1 MSRRMIVAVSARVR
15 MSVRVLLLENF
26 SRKIFFAVRVDVHL
40 GGGNAAPHCALDLQP
55 GADVECGDCVF
66 EKLGRHSSVYQRAE
80 KHVAADAGK
89 TVEVGYAH
97 NENRRRSSVVSSL
110 AKPLLTPVWKRTDA
124 VPAGLGKWP
133 AATTIDSSRIF
144 IIGASRVTVKLATAR
159 EFVRITVPSI
169 RSRTSCIDIW
179 NAVWSSICAS
189 FCAALTT
196 CKSRRSWSS
205 SRRKSNLAS
214 TRCPRLRTGA
224 QVAQGSSQDCGGGR
238 GRGRLDSRL

>member
-97 NENRRRSSVVSSL
+97 NENRRRSSVVRRWRT
-110 AKPLLTPVWKRTDA
+110 LLTPVWKRTDA

-133 AATTIDSSRIF
+133 AANDYRLESNFHHRCQSRYRQTLH
-144 IIGASRVTVKLATAR
+144 GSRV
-159 EFVRITVPSI
+159 
-169 RSRTSCIDIW
+169 C
-179 NAVWSSICAS
+179 
-189 FCAALTT
+189 
-196 CKSRRSWSS
+196 
-205 SRRKSNLAS
+205 
-214 TRCPRLRTGA
+214 
-224 QVAQGSSQDCGGGR
+224 
-238 GRGRLDSRL
+238 